1 MKILNYAEKSNHIQ
15 RSTFCMEKKFVMFQ
29 KDQKKKSFSNAMTIK
44 DLSWETDVYGSYANN
59 AGYLK
64 YC

>member
-1 MKILNYAEKSNHIQ
+1 
-15 RSTFCMEKKFVMFQ
+15 
-29 KDQKKKSFSNAMTIK
+29 MTIK

-64 YC
+64 YCCRNFIFK